1 MFTGIIECQG
11 IIKKITEAGSNKT
24 FWIKSAVSP
33 KLKINQS
40 ISHDGVCLTVE
51 EVKKNRHRVTA
62 IDETLK
68 KTTLGNWQPGHR
80 VNLERCLKL
89 NARLDG
95 HFVQGHVDVTG
106 LCIDKNEKEGSHE
119 FRIRFPEGFAGSII
133 EKGSISV
140 NGVSLTAFNVSHNSF
155 DVAVIPYT
163 FENTNLKY
171 IEPGITV
178 NLEFD
183 LVGKYINRKLSLIKQ

>member
-11 IIKKITEAGSNKT
+11 IIKKITETGSNKT
-24 FWIKSAVSP
+24 FWIKSAVSS

-51 EVKKNRHRVTA
+51 EVKKNRHKVTA
-62 IDETLK
+62 IEETLK
-68 KTTLGNWQPGHR
+68 KTTLGNWQ
-80 VNLERCLKL
+80 VDDIMNIERCLKL
-89 NARLDG
+89 DARLDG
-95 HFVQGHVDVTG
+95 HFVQGHVDATG
-106 LCIDKNEKEGSHE
+106 ICVEKYEKEGSLE
-119 FRIRFPEGFAGSII
+119 FRIRFPENFAGSII
-133 EKGSISV
+133 EKGSIAM

-163 FENTNLKY
+163 LANTNIKHL
-171 IEPGITV
+171 EPGITV

-183 LVGKYINRKLSLIKQ
+183 MIGKYIQRKLSLIKQ